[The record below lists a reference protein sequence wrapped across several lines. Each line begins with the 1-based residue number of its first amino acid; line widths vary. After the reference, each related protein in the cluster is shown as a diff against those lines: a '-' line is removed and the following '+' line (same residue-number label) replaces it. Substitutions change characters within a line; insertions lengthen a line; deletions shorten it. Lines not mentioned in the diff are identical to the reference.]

1 MAKPEQE
8 KPITKRAKSRIPT
21 FKTIEEAAEF
31 WDTHST
37 TEFEDEFEEV
47 RDVQFVVSRGRPKKA
62 ITVRVDEETLA
73 TLTKEATQKGIGP
86 STLVR
91 MWILEHLKEIKERE
105 SHSTQAS

>member
-8 KPITKRAKSRIPT
+8 KPITKRVKSRIPT
-21 FKTIEEAAEF
+21 FKTIEEEAEF

-47 RDVQFVVSRGRPKKA
+47 KDVQFVVSRGRPKKA

-91 MWILEHLKEIKERE
+91 MWILERLKEIKERE

>member
-1 MAKPEQE
+1 MARPEQQ

-21 FKTIEEAAEF
+21 FKTIEEEAEF

-37 TEFEDEFEEV
+37 TEFEDV

-73 TLTKEATQKGIGP
+73 ALTKEATQQGIGP

-91 MWILEHLKEIKERE
+91 MWILEHLHKRPKHRE
-105 SHSTQAS
+105 QTNSP